1 MACNCVIIII
11 IYYMQASAYVR
22 NEGIPVQEKLEDI
35 SWIKDV
41 TNSDLIQPQYS
52 VRFRPSTVAGLIFCA
67 YIFLN
72 ILILIFTVLNLGKV
86 YEWIKQPQHN
96 HLKDLYKASAI
107 VLTFVNFAASV
118 TDVIYISTLLYD
130 NYNSFLIY
138 FLLKL
143 ILVLLI
149 FIIDISVSC
158 FNSITCKYGCECSK
172 AMHALALCQIIWFVH
187 RLATDAIISIIEFVI
202 APAQTLGMVTL
213 LLSTVI
219 CAILFVSA
227 LLKKCQAGCNC
238 KSCSCTESGTFF
250 ISTRCCTFL
259 IAICIVGLIITVT
272 LLFIALVNNGLQ
284 SAGIGGFILSLI
296 PPTAVFVIGLCVSRE
311 KAVKIYRNVLP
322 SHSTTD
328 SADAKEADTPTD
340 INIQTNKYTKLVQTS
355 VAIDMEGHEEFEE
368 EPYRAAQKIGL

>member
-1 MACNCVIIII
+1 
-11 IYYMQASAYVR
+11 MQANAYVR

-41 TNSDLIQPQYS
+41 TNSDLILQYS
-52 VRFRPSTVAGLIFCA
+52 VFMPSTVAGLIFCA

-86 YEWIKQPQHN
+86 FEWIKQPQHK

-107 VLTFVNFAASV
+107 VLTFVNFAAFA
-118 TDVIYISTLLYD
+118 DVIIPIYNIIYITQFLFYYGDSSPY
-130 NYNSFLIY
+130 LIY
-138 FLLKL
+138 LLLKL

-158 FNSITCKYGCECSK
+158 FNTCKYGCECSK

-213 LLSTVI
+213 LLSTVV

-238 KSCSCTESGTFF
+238 KSCSCTESGTSF
-250 ISTRCCTFL
+250 ISTICCTFL
-259 IAICIVGLIITVT
+259 IAICTVGFIITVT

-328 SADAKEADTPTD
+328 SADAKVADTPTD